1 MKRSSQHVLMFS
13 AFLALLLGVLLSVA
27 LKPEEAHA
35 EPRAPYMTI
44 EADGDDAL
52 YVRLIAGD
60 NYQLK
65 NFGGSLD
72 YSNFTSFLKL
82 IVVGSGISGFRAE
95 NGDEYSPGDFYA
107 DFTSTSG
114 QAVSVSKGTVLAF
127 WGFQATGSTKKL
139 VCGKTYAF
147 RFDTE
152 WAEGPNGD
160 LDYWGGGEFF
170 NNTWTAKHH
179 FDGGLTKKAATCTSP
194 GVKTYTCLRCGATQ
208 TESIP
213 ATGHKPVKLSAKAAT
228 CTEPGLTEGQ
238 KCGVCGTIL
247 QAQQSTPALGHDWD
261 DGITSIEVG
270 EFSYGTIMYTCRRC
284 KTTRDEEIK
293 VTPEMLFG
301 GLRDLTPEAA
311 NAKPLTIVRQPEG
324 GQVPY
329 DTRGEFQM
337 SVAVTGGT
345 APYTYE
351 WYSSDPN
358 AKEEA
363 LSPASDVRSRLRD
376 VSNRLHQYA
385 STAGNKL
392 REILKNKY
400 LSQRDNKETQKKD
413 GRKSTLDKLLKSS
426 EENSIYLCTGG
437 LQYYCI
443 IKDASG
449 NSVVSDS
456 AALDW
461 QVHFA
466 EQPEDQYPYDGYVFT
481 AKAEGGKAPYSYAW
495 YYYDGNMH
503 YSDWTVISGANG
515 PELPADTEGLIVD
528 APIVCAVMDLD
539 GKMAFSQIVKVLD
552 DGTYTIVRKEAS
564 PEAIEEGDTSV
575 LSIWVRGGEEPL
587 TVTFRGVNGDKYV
600 TSSGVEELIDGVR
613 CLRFEV
619 AVDRPDVY
627 YILVSDKN
635 YEHLWD
641 GIEVERIV
649 GGDRAVGDDLM
660 LTGVPDVANMWSGES
675 GLAEVK
681 VDFYGG
687 QGPYTIEWFRSP
699 GYESEKPPTD
709 RYEAIRN
716 DKIYDDGWYEGD
728 KWCENL
734 DQDGYS
740 APYYALVPGRPDEYL
755 AFRLTD
761 ANGESIWAEG
771 IPIVYRNTVPFVTTQ
786 PENLR
791 IPYDA
796 MGKVNYGLYC
806 HAVEEWG
813 GEYDLE
819 YQWLKDTAGT
829 WKAVPDATENFLPIT
844 QNDQCGFYKCR
855 ITNPRS
861 AESVETNAVRVS
873 CSLECVEAY
882 VYKVADGKAYSTF
895 SFKGGTAPYQVTV
908 TQKTQYKGQQQ
919 STGEDWY
926 YDKDQELYSLTCHSM
941 KDIQDLHFT
950 FKQFRWLKVL
960 YVGRDSN
967 FWYDNKINNCIVV
980 TVTDALGQTARK
992 ELYSTDLKDTH

>member
-1 MKRSSQHVLMFS
+1 MKRSSQPILMFS
-13 AFLALLLGVLLSVA
+13 AFLVLLLVLLPTA

-44 EADGDDAL
+44 EANGDDVL

-82 IVVGSGISGFRAE
+82 MAVGSGISGFKAE

-107 DFTSTSG
+107 DFVSASG

-139 VCGKTYAF
+139 VCGKTYSF
-147 RFDTE
+147 RFETE

-160 LDYWGGGEFF
+160 LDYWGGGDSF

-179 FDGGLTKKAATCTSP
+179 FDGGVNKKAATCTSP

-208 TESIP
+208 TENVP
-213 ATGHKPVKLSAKAAT
+213 ATGHKPVRIPAKAAT
-228 CTEPGLTEGQ
+228 CTAPGLTEGQ

-261 DGITSIEVG
+261 EGITSIEVG
-270 EFSYGTIMYTCRRC
+270 EFSYGIVMYTCKRC
-284 KTTRDEEIK
+284 RTTRDEEIK
-293 VTPEMLFG
+293 VTPEMLFD

-329 DTRGEFQM
+329 ETRGEFQM
-337 SVAVTGGT
+337 SVAVSGGT

-358 AKEEA
+358 AKEEM
-363 LSPASDVRSRLRD
+363 LSPASDVRTSLLDAANRLR
-376 VSNRLHQYA
+376 QYA
-385 STAGNKL
+385 SRAGSKVREALRKKFLSSRTNK
-392 REILKNKY
+392 
-400 LSQRDNKETQKKD
+400 DTQTKD
-413 GRKSTLDKLLKSS
+413 GRKSPLDKLLKSS
-426 EENSIYLCTGG
+426 EDNSIYLCTGG

-449 NSVVSDS
+449 NSVASDS
-456 AALDW
+456 VSLDW

-466 EQPEDQYPYDGYVFT
+466 EQPEDQYPYKDYVFT
-481 AKAEGGKAPYSYAW
+481 ARAEGGKAPYSYAW
-495 YYYDGNMH
+495 YYYDGNVH
-503 YSDWTVISGANG
+503 YSDWTAISGANG

-528 APIVCAVMDLD
+528 APIVCAVMDRD
-539 GKMAFSQIVKVLD
+539 GIMAFSQVVKVLD
-552 DGTYTIVRKEAS
+552 DGAFTIQKKDAS
-564 PEAIEEGDTSV
+564 PAAIESGETSI
-575 LSIWVRGGEEPL
+575 LSVWIRGGELPL

-600 TSSGVEELIDGVR
+600 TSSGVEEVIDGSR

-627 YILVSDKN
+627 YILVADKN

-660 LTGVPDVANMWSGES
+660 LTGVPDVANMWDAAS
-675 GLAEVK
+675 GLADVM

-699 GYESEKPPTD
+699 GYESEKPTTD
-709 RYEAIRN
+709 RYEPIRN
-716 DKIYDDGWYEGD
+716 DKIYDDGWYEGN

-734 DQDGYS
+734 DRNGYS
-740 APYYALVPGRPDEYL
+740 SPYCALVPGRPDEYL
-755 AFRLTD
+755 AFRITD

-771 IPIVYRNTVPFVTTQ
+771 IPIVYRSTVPFFTTQ

-796 MGKVNYGLYC
+796 FGKVNYGLYC

-819 YQWLKDTAGT
+819 YQWLKYRAGS
-829 WKAVPDATENFLPIT
+829 WKAVPDATETFLPIS
-844 QNDQCGFYKCR
+844 QNDQCGVYRCR
-855 ITNPRS
+855 VTNPRS
-861 AESVETNAVRVS
+861 AESVLSVTVSVS
-873 CSLECVEAY
+873 CTLECVEAY
-882 VYKVADGKAYSTF
+882 VYKLSGGTAYSTF
-895 SFKGGTAPYQVTV
+895 SFKGGTPPYNVTV

-919 STGEDWY
+919 YTGEEWY
-926 YDKDQELYSLTCHSM
+926 YDKDQELYSLTCHNM
-941 KDIQDLHFT
+941 EDIQNLHFT
-950 FKQFRWLKVL
+950 FNQYRRLKVL
-960 YVGRDSN
+960 YVGKDSL
-967 FWYDNKINNCIVV
+967 FWYENKIDNCIVV
-980 TVTDALGQTARK
+980 TVTDANGQTARK
-992 ELYSTDLKDTH
+992 TLYSTDHKDTQ